1 MSRPAIKCA
10 VLATTALVLL
20 GAPGTANASPDKPVI
35 ALSNSFYGNTWRRQ
49 MVEAFEAA
57 AKQAKQDGKIAD
69 YVVLNGDGSVN
80 QQNSQ
85 MAELILKK
93 VDAIAINAASETA
106 LNSIVEKACQAG
118 VKVIAFDSLVT
129 APCAYKLSFDFTKYK
144 TEQAEATAKLIG
156 GKGNVVVVRGVKG
169 SGPDNQMYDAQMAA
183 LKKYPDIKIA
193 ATVYGQ
199 ATASVTQSAIANVL
213 PSLPKIDAVF
223 AQGGSDDF
231 GVAQAFE
238 QFGGPYAEKKPVIE
252 GGGSSDF
259 IRWWAEQNRKNGYTT
274 TSFNSTP
281 GIGGA
286 ALWLAYRIV
295 KGANPAK
302 ELDMPVAVV
311 DQANLKE
318 FESLQP
324 GMIVSP
330 NYSESWVDQNLL
342 QGKPK
347 G

>member
-1 MSRPAIKCA
+1 MCA
-10 VLATTALVLL
+10 TAQGSVRLALVILAL
-20 GAPGTANASPDKPVI
+20 TGAPSTVYATPEKPVI

-49 MVEAFEAA
+49 MVEAFDTA
-57 AKQAKQDGKIAD
+57 AKQAKQEGKIAD

-106 LNSIVEKACQAG
+106 LNSVVEKACQAG
-118 VKVIAFDSLVT
+118 IQVIAFDSLVT

-156 GKGNVVVVRGVKG
+156 GKGNVIVVRGVRG
-169 SGPDNQMYDAQMAA
+169 SGPDNQMHEAQMAA

-193 ATVYGQ
+193 TTVYGQ
-199 ATASVTQSAIANVL
+199 ATASVAQSAVANVL
-213 PSLPKIDAVF
+213 PSLPRIDAVF

-231 GVAQAFE
+231 GIAQAFE
-238 QFGGPYAEKKPVIE
+238 QAGGQYADKKPVIE

-259 IRWWAEQNRKNGYTT
+259 IRWWTEQNRKNGYTT
-274 TSFNSTP
+274 TSYNSTP

-286 ALWLAYRIV
+286 AFWLSYKIV
-295 KGANPAK
+295 KGARPSK

-311 DQANLKE
+311 DQANLKD
-318 FESLQP
+318 FQDLQP
-324 GMIVSP
+324 GTIVSP
-330 NYSESWVDQNLL
+330 SYSESWVDQNLL
-342 QGKPK
+342 AKPK
-347 G
+347 S